1 MEFPLHTYLNKLRTD
16 GAPPDYIDALYRNA
30 QPLAERGL
38 PVILT
43 LGHLAHVTNVSYRLL
58 LGIVRRN
65 SDPYRVFSIKKRNG
79 NKRFICVPEPLLLYV
94 QRWIHSHILTN
105 KCSLCLL
112 SNNATAYMPN
122 SSHVK
127 NAKRHVGAN
136 WLVKLD
142 ITSFFESVSER
153 QVYHV
158 FRKLGYRAQVAF
170 CFARLCT
177 RVLPYDQD
185 MRFFRGTKRWKT
197 GRKRI
202 CLSTKVIGHL
212 PQGAPTSPMLANLVC
227 ASIDTELQ
235 EIAQRNGLMYTR
247 YADDMTFS
255 GYFENRSAAVALC
268 KEVSLVISKNG
279 FSINS
284 QKTNIA
290 KNGGRKI
297 VTGLSVDGPTVRLPR
312 SYKDKIRQELYYIE
326 KHGLPDHCARTRQK
340 NQLSYLLHLDGKI
353 KYIKSIEPAFG
364 EKIEGDFRKLFPD
377 FAAIEMLS

>member
-1 MEFPLHTYLNKLRTD
+1 MEFPLHAYLNKLRND
-16 GAPPDYIDALYRNA
+16 GAPPDYIEVLQRNA

-43 LGHLAHVTNVSYRLL
+43 LGHLAHITNVSYRIL

-65 SDPYRVFSIKKRNG
+65 TDPYRVFSIKKRNG

-94 QRWIHSHILTN
+94 QRWIHSHILTS
-105 KCSLCLL
+105 KYSLGLL
-112 SNNATAYMPN
+112 SNNATAFMPD

-127 NAKRHVGAN
+127 NAKRHIDAK

-177 RVLPYDQD
+177 RVLPHLQD
-185 MRFFRGTKRWKT
+185 MRFYRGTKRWKT
-197 GRKRI
+197 GHKRKY
-202 CLSTKVIGHL
+202 LSTKIIGHL

-227 ASIDTELQ
+227 KSIDTELQ
-235 EIAQRNGLMYTR
+235 GIAQRKGLVYTR
-247 YADDMTFS
+247 YADDMIFS
-255 GYFENRSAAVALC
+255 GHFEDRSAAVVHC
-268 KEVSLVISKNG
+268 TEVSSIISKNG

-340 NQLSYLLHLDGKI
+340 NPLSYLLHLDGKI
-353 KYIKSIEPAFG
+353 KYIKSVEPTFG
-364 EKIEGDFRKLFPD
+364 RKIEGQFRKLFPD
-377 FAAIEMLS
+377 FAAIEMLI

>member
-16 GAPPDYIDALYRNA
+16 GAPSDYIEALYRNA

-43 LGHLAHVTNVSYRLL
+43 LGHLAYVTNVSCSMLL
-58 LGIVRRN
+58 RIVSRN
-65 SDPYRVFSIKKRNG
+65 TDPYRVFPIKKRNG

-94 QRWIHSHILTN
+94 QRWIHTHILSN
-105 KCSLCLL
+105 KYSLGLL
-112 SNNATAYMPN
+112 SNNATAYMPD

-177 RVLPYDQD
+177 RLVPQHQD
-185 MRFFRGTKRWKT
+185 MRFYRGTKRWEIGHKRKYLSAKT
-197 GRKRI
+197 
-202 CLSTKVIGHL
+202 IGHL

-227 ASIDTELQ
+227 ASIDSDLQ
-235 EIAQRNGLMYTR
+235 GIAQRKGLVYTR

-255 GYFENRSAAVALC
+255 GHFEDRSVAASHCAEVA
-268 KEVSLVISKNG
+268 SIISKNG

-297 VTGLSVDGPTVRLPR
+297 VTGLSVDGSTIRLPR

-326 KHGLPDHCARTRQK
+326 TYGLAGHCERTRQK

-353 KYIKSIEPAFG
+353 KYIKSVEPTFG
-364 EKIEGDFRKLFPD
+364 GKIEEQFRKLFPD
-377 FAAIEMLS
+377 FAAIELLS

>member
-1 MEFPLHTYLNKLRTD
+1 MEFPLHTYLNKLRAD
-16 GAPPDYIDALYRNA
+16 GAPPDYRDALYRNA

-43 LGHLAHVTNVSYRLL
+43 LGHLAHVTNVSYAIL
-58 LGIVRRN
+58 LGIVKRN
-65 SDPYRVFSIKKRNG
+65 TDPYRVFSIKKRNG

-94 QRWIHSHILTN
+94 QRWIHTFILSN
-105 KCSLCLL
+105 NYSLGLL

-127 NAKRHVGAN
+127 NAKRHVGAS

-177 RVLPYDQD
+177 RVMPRPQD
-185 MRFFRGTKRWKT
+185 MRFYCGTKRWKT
-197 GRKRI
+197 GRKRKY
-202 CLSTKVIGHL
+202 LSTETMGHL
-212 PQGAPTSPMLANLVC
+212 PQGAPTSPMLANLIC
-227 ASIDTELQ
+227 ANIDTELQ
-235 EIAQRNGLMYTR
+235 VIAQRKGLVYTR
-247 YADDMTFS
+247 YADDLIFS
-255 GYFENRSAAVALC
+255 GHFDDRSGAVAHC
-268 KEVSLVISKNG
+268 AKVSSIISKNG

-284 QKTNIA
+284 QKTSIS

-297 VTGLSVDGPTVRLPR
+297 VTGLSVDGSKVLLPR
-312 SYKDKIRQELYYIE
+312 SYKDKIRQELYYIG
-326 KHGLPDHCARTRQK
+326 KNGLSDHCLRTGQK
-340 NQLSYLLHLDGKI
+340 NQLPYLLHLDGKI
-353 KYIKSIEPAFG
+353 RYIKSVEPTLG
-364 EKIEGDFRKLFPD
+364 KKLEEQFNDIFPD
-377 FAAIEMLS
+377 FTAIKLLI

>member
-1 MEFPLHTYLNKLRTD
+1 MEFPLHTYFNKLRAD
-16 GAPPDYIDALYRNA
+16 GAPPNYIEALYRNV
-30 QPLAERGL
+30 QPLAEREL

-43 LGHLAHVTNVSYRLL
+43 LGHLAHITNVSYRIL

-65 SDPYRVFSIKKRNG
+65 TDPYRVFPIKKRNG

-94 QRWIHSHILTN
+94 QRWIHSQILISN
-105 KCSLCLL
+105 YSLGLL
-112 SNNATAYMPN
+112 SNNATAYMPD

-127 NAKRHVGAN
+127 NAKRHVEAC

-158 FRKLGYRAQVAF
+158 FRKLGYRSQVAF

-177 RVLPYDQD
+177 RVLPPDQD
-185 MRFFRGTKRWKT
+185 VRLHRETKRWKT
-197 GRKRI
+197 GRKRKY
-202 CLSTKVIGHL
+202 LSTRVIGHL

-227 ASIDTELQ
+227 SSIDTELQ
-235 EIAQRNGLMYTR
+235 GIAQRKGLRYTR
-247 YADDMTFS
+247 YADDMAFS
-255 GYFENRSAAVALC
+255 GHFENRSAAVAHC
-268 KEVSLVISKNG
+268 TEVSTIISKNG

-326 KHGLPDHCARTRQK
+326 TYGFPDHCERTMQK

-353 KYIKSIEPAFG
+353 KYIKSVEPTFG
-364 EKIEGDFRKLFPD
+364 GKIEEQFRKLFPD
-377 FAAIEMLS
+377 FAAIEMMV